1 MYHNTSLEIE
11 MNSAQ
16 AYELSQLLEPNEPE
30 PEPIGCVQLMVKDQ
44 YGRQTFHPHNQT
56 AQLFASL
63 AGTKTLT
70 AQSLNLILK
79 LGYVVEYIHPE
90 VHIA

>member
-1 MYHNTSLEIE
+1 
-11 MNSAQ
+11 
-16 AYELSQLLEPNEPE
+16 
-30 PEPIGCVQLMVKDQ
+30 MVKDQ
-44 YGRQTFHPHNQT
+44 YGRQTFHPYNQT